1 MSWRSQFNR
10 LAFNFKNYFFRP
22 HAVSFYSKLLSAER
36 LEMEALDILNW
47 QKRQDIV
54 VFAFEHTA
62 FYRKFYQAQ
71 EIALEDLK
79 RPETF
84 SRLPILTKNDIRSHF
99 NELIADTAHPAYYY
113 RATTGGS
120 TGEPLTVLH
129 DRRPPL
135 ETAAWRMMRWWDIEP
150 SDDMAFIY
158 RLRRKF
164 PHNIINDIM
173 WWPTRRISLDASFM
187 TADSMRDFL
196 QRYESLKPAVLQGYT
211 GAVYEF
217 ALFVRDNNLTIT
229 PPRAVWVTS
238 APLSDAQRTIMQ
250 TVYQAPVYDQYGSCE
265 VMWLAAEC
273 KERNGLHIN
282 HDLRYIEFVDDAGK
296 PVPDGE
302 WGRILITDL
311 ENKVFPL
318 IRYEIGDRGR
328 RLTRT
333 CPCGITL
340 PLMDKVRGRI
350 TDVVRL
356 PNGTVISGEFLTT
369 IFDDHPGAVNAFQV
383 HQRVDFSII
392 LRCVPGKDPKAK
404 EIIEKAHRNLQIKVG
419 DAVPVTLEMVGHIP
433 HDRGKTRFIISEVNR

>member
-1 MSWRSQFNR
+1 MSRFSR
-10 LAFNFKNYFFRP
+10 AVFNFKNYLFRS

-36 LEMEALDILNW
+36 LAPEALDLLNW
-47 QKRQDIV
+47 QKRKEIAT
-54 VFAFEHTA
+54 FAFEHTT
-62 FYRKFYQAQ
+62 FYREFYGSQG
-71 EIALEDLK
+71 ITIDDLK
-79 RPETF
+79 KPDTF
-84 SRLPILTKNDIRSHF
+84 SRLPILTKKEIRSRF
-99 NELIADTAHPAYYY
+99 DDLIADTAHPAYYY

-164 PHNIINDIM
+164 PHNILNDIM
-173 WWPTRRISLDASFM
+173 WWPTKRISLDASLM
-187 TADSMRDFL
+187 TDASMREFL

-217 ALFVRDNNLTIT
+217 ALFLRDNNLTIT

-238 APLSDAQRTIMQ
+238 APLSEGQRTIMQ
-250 TVYQAPVYDQYGSCE
+250 TVFGAPVYDQYGTCE
-265 VMWLAAEC
+265 VMWLSAEC
-273 KERNGLHIN
+273 KERNGLHMN
-282 HDLRYIEFVDDAGK
+282 HDLRYIEFVDDEGK
-296 PVPDGE
+296 PLPDGE

-328 RLTRT
+328 RLTGT
-333 CPCGITL
+333 CPCGSNL

-356 PNGTVISGEFLTT
+356 PDGKSISGEYLTT
-369 IFDDHPGAVNAFQV
+369 IFDDHPEAVAAFQI
-383 HQRVDFSII
+383 HQKADLSIT
-392 LRCVPGKDPKAK
+392 LKCVPGKDPHAKA
-404 EIIEKAHRNLQIKVG
+404 IIDRALAGLRAQAG
-419 DAVPVTLEMVGHIP
+419 GAVLVTLELVDQIP
-433 HDRGKTRFIISEVNR
+433 HDRGKTRFIISEAK